1 MYFILFIPIRRTI
14 MRTINFK
21 TNASQFDV
29 ADLSLAT
36 GLTISELMI
45 NADKHYEKTCKALMR
60 KVVTKDLAKKIFKNI
75 KKGKLTNIHNIGEA
89 FYIMG
94 ALSTKPKKDKLLVI
108 KDLLVKYLSI
118 YYNKRQDKYGI
129 VKDETIASLLDVCGE
144 TKIVVKAK
152 KAKTEEEGEAKQQ
165 KATVVDTNK
174 SYNKLNKLINLKSIK
189 KDIVDVLVKSINK
202 DAYKRIQTQADS
214 LGKDQRFFYNKKES
228 DLANGILILQGLND
242 AGERFNIKLE
252 LPKAN
257 KHKPAKKQEEPK
269 EVATATVETEST
281 EASA

>member
-1 MYFILFIPIRRTI
+1 

-29 ADLSLAT
+29 ADLALAT

-60 KVVTKDLAKKIFKNI
+60 KVVTKDLAKEIFKNI

-94 ALSTKPKKDKLLVI
+94 ALSSKPKKDKLLVI
-108 KDLLVKYLSI
+108 KDLMVKYLSI

-152 KAKTEEEGEAKQQ
+152 DKKAKSTEGESEQQ
-165 KATVVDTNK
+165 KSTAVDTNK

-189 KDIVDVLVKSINK
+189 KDVVDALVKSINK

-214 LGKDQRFFYNKKES
+214 LGKDQRFFFNKKES
-228 DLANGILILQGLND
+228 DLKNGSLVLQGVMDN
-242 AGERFNIKLE
+242 GERFNIKIE
-252 LPKAN
+252 LPKSKAGV
-257 KHKPAKKQEEPK
+257 KQETETK
-269 EVATATVETEST
+269 EAKATVEENT

>member
-1 MYFILFIPIRRTI
+1 

-21 TNASQFDV
+21 TNAAQFDV

-60 KVVTKDLAKKIFKNI
+60 KVVTKDLAKEIFKNI

-228 DLANGILILQGLND
+228 DLANGVLILQGLND

-252 LPKAN
+252 LPKKASN
-257 KHKPAKKQEEPK
+257 KPAKQETK
-269 EVATATVETEST
+269 EAPATEETEST

>member
-1 MYFILFIPIRRTI
+1 

-21 TNASQFDV
+21 TNAAQFDV

-60 KVVTKDLAKKIFKNI
+60 KVVTKDLAKEIFKNI

-89 FYIMG
+89 FYVMG
-94 ALSTKPKKDKLLVI
+94 ALSTKPKKDKLMVI

-152 KAKTEEEGEAKQQ
+152 KAKTTEDGGEAKKQPT
-165 KATVVDTNK
+165 AVDTNK
-174 SYNKLNKLINLKSIK
+174 SYNRLNKLINLKSIK
-189 KDIVDVLVKSINK
+189 KDIVDVLVKSVDK
-202 DAYKRIQTQADS
+202 DAFKRIKTQADS
-214 LGKDQRFFYNKKES
+214 LGKDQRFFFNKKES
-228 DLANGILILQGLND
+228 DLKNGVLVLQGLND
-242 AGERFNIKLE
+242 AGDRFNIKLE
-252 LPKAN
+252 LPKKASN
-257 KHKPAKKQEEPK
+257 KPAKQETK
-269 EVATATVETEST
+269 ETVATATVETEST

>member
-1 MYFILFIPIRRTI
+1 MYLFIFNFHKEEPI

-21 TNASQFDV
+21 TNAAQFDV

-60 KVVTKDLAKKIFKNI
+60 KVVTKDLAKEIFKNI

-89 FYIMG
+89 FYVMG
-94 ALSTKPKKDKLLVI
+94 ALSTKPKKDKLMVI

-152 KAKTEEEGEAKQQ
+152 KAKTEEEVEAKKQPT
-165 KATVVDTNK
+165 AVDTSK
-174 SYNKLNKLINLKSIK
+174 SYNRLNKLINLKSIK
-189 KDIVDVLVKSINK
+189 RDIVDVLVKSVDK
-202 DAYKRIQTQADS
+202 DAFKRIKTQADS

-228 DLANGILILQGLND
+228 DLKNGVLVLQGLND
-242 AGERFNIKLE
+242 AGDRFNIKLE
-252 LPKAN
+252 LPKAS
-257 KHKPAKKQEEPK
+257 KPAKQQQETKK
-269 EVATATVETEST
+269 EVATAPVETESA

>member
-1 MYFILFIPIRRTI
+1 MLFYLFNFHKEETI
-14 MRTINFK
+14 MRTINFR
-21 TNASQFDV
+21 TDASRYDV

-45 NADKHYEKTCKALMR
+45 NADKHYEKTCKALMK
-60 KVVTKDLAKKIFKNI
+60 KVVTKDLAKEIFKNI
-75 KKGKLTNIHNIGEA
+75 KKGKLTNIHNIGEG

-152 KAKTEEEGEAKQQ
+152 KAKTKEGEAKQQ

-228 DLANGILILQGLND
+228 DLPNGVLILQGLND

-257 KHKPAKKQEEPK
+257 KPAKKQEQPK
-269 EVATATVETEST
+269 QETATVETEST

>member
-1 MYFILFIPIRRTI
+1 

-21 TNASQFDV
+21 TNASNFDV

-60 KVVTKDLAKKIFKNI
+60 KVVTKDLAKEIFKNI

-152 KAKTEEEGEAKQQ
+152 KAKTEEGEAKQQ

-228 DLANGILILQGLND
+228 DLPNGVLILQGLND

-257 KHKPAKKQEEPK
+257 KPAKKQEQPK
-269 EVATATVETEST
+269 QETATVETEST

>member
-1 MYFILFIPIRRTI
+1 

-21 TNASQFDV
+21 NNASNYDV

-60 KVVTKDLAKKIFKNI
+60 KVVTKDLAKEIFKNI
-75 KKGKLTNIHNIGEA
+75 KKGKLTNIHDIGDA
-89 FYIMG
+89 FYVMG

-242 AGERFNIKLE
+242 AGERFNIRIE
-252 LPKAN
+252 LPKAS
-257 KHKPAKKQEEPK
+257 KQAKQEAKK
-269 EVATATVETEST
+269 EVATAPVVEENTTT

>member
-1 MYFILFIPIRRTI
+1 MYIYFNFHKEEPI

-21 TNASQFDV
+21 TNAAQFDV

-60 KVVTKDLAKKIFKNI
+60 KVVTKDLAKEIFKNI
-75 KKGKLTNIHNIGEA
+75 KKGKLTNIHDIGDA
-89 FYIMG
+89 FYVMG
-94 ALSTKPKKDKLLVI
+94 ALSTKPKKDKLMVI

-152 KAKTEEEGEAKQQ
+152 KAKTEEEGETKQQ
-165 KATVVDTNK
+165 KSTVADTNK

-228 DLANGILILQGLND
+228 DLANGILILQGLNN

-252 LPKAN
+252 LPKAS
-257 KHKPAKKQEEPK
+257 KQAKKQEQETKK
-269 EVATATVETEST
+269 EVATATVEENT

>member
-1 MYFILFIPIRRTI
+1 MYIYFNFHKEEPI

-21 TNASQFDV
+21 TNAAQFDV

-60 KVVTKDLAKKIFKNI
+60 KVVTKDLAKEIFKNI

-152 KAKTEEEGEAKQQ
+152 KAKTEEGEAKQQ

-202 DAYKRIQTQADS
+202 DAYKRIKTQADS
-214 LGKDQRFFYNKKES
+214 LGEGQRFFYNKKES
-228 DLANGILILQGLND
+228 NLANGILILQGLD
-242 AGERFNIKLE
+242 STGARFNIKLE
-252 LPKAN
+252 LPKAS
-257 KHKPAKKQEEPK
+257 KPTKQQETKKEAQ
-269 EVATATVETEST
+269 ATVEENTTE

>member
-1 MYFILFIPIRRTI
+1 
-14 MRTINFK
+14 MRTINFR
-21 TNASQFDV
+21 TDASRYDV

-60 KVVTKDLAKKIFKNI
+60 KVVTKDLAKEIFKNI
-75 KKGKLTNIHNIGEA
+75 KKGKLTNIHDIGEA
-89 FYIMG
+89 FYVMG
-94 ALSTKPKKDKLLVI
+94 ALSTKPKKDKLMVI

-152 KAKTEEEGEAKQQ
+152 KAKTTEGEAKQT
-165 KATVVDTNK
+165 KPTVTDTTK
-174 SYNKLNKLINLKSIK
+174 SYNRLNKLINLKSIK
-189 KDIVDVLVKSINK
+189 KDVVDILVKSVDK
-202 DAYKRIQTQADS
+202 DAFKRIQTQADS
-214 LGKDQRFFYNKKES
+214 LGKDQRFFFNKKES
-228 DLANGILILQGLND
+228 DLKNGVLILQGLND

-252 LPKAN
+252 LPKAS
-257 KHKPAKKQEEPK
+257 KPAKQQETKK
-269 EVATATVETEST
+269 EAQATVEENTTE

>member
-1 MYFILFIPIRRTI
+1 

-21 TNASQFDV
+21 NNASNYDV

-60 KVVTKDLAKKIFKNI
+60 KVVTKDLAKEIFKNI
-75 KKGKLTNIHNIGEA
+75 KKGKLTNIHNIGDA

-94 ALSTKPKKDKLLVI
+94 ALSSKPKKDKLLVI

-214 LGKDQRFFYNKKES
+214 LGKDQRFFFNKKES
-228 DLANGILILQGLND
+228 DLKNGVLILQGVMDNGD
-242 AGERFNIKLE
+242 RFNIRLD
-252 LPKAN
+252 LPKASN
-257 KHKPAKKQEEPK
+257 KPAKQEAK
-269 EVATATVETEST
+269 ETVAPAQTTEESVAEATA
-281 EASA
+281 

>member
-1 MYFILFIPIRRTI
+1 MYIYFNFHKEEPI

-21 TNASQFDV
+21 NNASNYDV

-60 KVVTKDLAKKIFKNI
+60 KVVTKDLAKEIFKNI
-75 KKGKLTNIHNIGEA
+75 KKGKLTNIHDIGDA
-89 FYIMG
+89 FYVMG

-242 AGERFNIKLE
+242 AGERFNIRIE
-252 LPKAN
+252 LPKAS
-257 KHKPAKKQEEPK
+257 KQAKQEAKK
-269 EVATATVETEST
+269 EVATAPVVEENTTT

>member
-1 MYFILFIPIRRTI
+1 

-21 TNASQFDV
+21 TNAAQFDV

-60 KVVTKDLAKKIFKNI
+60 KVVTKDLAKEIFKNI

-89 FYIMG
+89 FYVMG
-94 ALSTKPKKDKLLVI
+94 ALSTKPKKDKLMVI

-152 KAKTEEEGEAKQQ
+152 KAKTTEDDGEAKQT
-165 KATVVDTNK
+165 KSTVSDTTK
-174 SYNKLNKLINLKSIK
+174 SYNRLNKLINLKSIK
-189 KDIVDVLVKSINK
+189 KDVVDVLVKSVDE
-202 DAYKRIQTQADS
+202 DAFKRIKTQADS
-214 LGKDQRFFYNKKES
+214 LGKDQRFFFNKES
-228 DLANGILILQGLND
+228 DLKNGVLVLQGLND
-242 AGERFNIKLE
+242 AGDRFNIKLE
-252 LPKAN
+252 LPKAS
-257 KHKPAKKQEEPK
+257 KPAKQETKK
-269 EVATATVETEST
+269 EAPATVETESA

>member
-1 MYFILFIPIRRTI
+1 MYIYFNFHKEEPI

-21 TNASQFDV
+21 TNAAQFDV

-60 KVVTKDLAKKIFKNI
+60 KVVTKDLAKEIFKNI

-89 FYIMG
+89 FYVMG
-94 ALSTKPKKDKLLVI
+94 ALSTKPKKDKLMVI

-129 VKDETIASLLDVCGE
+129 VKDEDIAALLDICGE
-144 TKIVVKAK
+144 TKITVKAEPK
-152 KAKTEEEGEAKQQ
+152 QNKNGEAKKQP
-165 KATVVDTNK
+165 TVVDDAK
-174 SYNKLNKLINLKSIK
+174 AYNKLNKLINLKSIK
-189 KDIVDVLVKSINK
+189 KDVVDILVKTVGK
-202 DAYKRIQTQADS
+202 DAYKRIKTQADS
-214 LGKDQRFFYNKKES
+214 LGEGQRFFYNKKES
-228 DLANGILILQGLND
+228 NLANGILILQGLD
-242 AGERFNIKLE
+242 STGARFNIKLE
-252 LPKAN
+252 LPKAS
-257 KHKPAKKQEEPK
+257 KPAKQQETKK
-269 EVATATVETEST
+269 EAQATVEENTTE

>member
-1 MYFILFIPIRRTI
+1 
-14 MRTINFK
+14 MRTIDFK
-21 TNASQFDV
+21 ANVSQFDV
-29 ADLSLAT
+29 ADLSIMT
-36 GLTISELMI
+36 GLTISELII
-45 NADKHYEKTCKALMR
+45 NADKHYMKTCKMLMK
-60 KVVTKDLAKKIFKNI
+60 KVVTKTLAKEIYKNL
-75 KKGKLTNIHNIGEA
+75 KKGKLTNIRSIGDA
-89 FYIMG
+89 FYVMG
-94 ALSTKPKKDKLLVI
+94 ALSSNPKKDKLLAI
-108 KDLLVKYLSI
+108 KDLLVKYLSAF
-118 YYNKRQDKYGI
+118 YNKRTDKYGV
-129 VKDETIASLLDVCGE
+129 VKDEDIATLLDVCGE

-152 KAKTEEEGEAKQQ
+152 KAKTSNDGEAEQQ
-165 KATVVDTNK
+165 KTTTVVDTNK

-252 LPKAN
+252 LPKAF
-257 KHKPAKKQEEPK
+257 KQAKKQETK
-269 EVATATVETEST
+269 EVATAKTVEENTTE

>member
-1 MYFILFIPIRRTI
+1 

-21 TNASQFDV
+21 TNASNFDV

-45 NADKHYEKTCKALMR
+45 NADKHYEKTCKALMK
-60 KVVTKDLAKKIFKNI
+60 KVVTKDLAKEIFKNI

-94 ALSTKPKKDKLLVI
+94 ALSSKPKKDKLLVI
-108 KDLLVKYLSI
+108 KDLLVKYLAI
-118 YYNKRQDKYGI
+118 FYNKRQDKYGI

-152 KAKTEEEGEAKQQ
+152 KAKTTDDSKSEKQP
-165 KATVVDTNK
+165 TVSDTNK
-174 SYNKLNKLINLKSIK
+174 AYNKLNKLINLKSIK
-189 KDIVDVLVKSINK
+189 KDVVDTLVKTVNK

-214 LGKDQRFFYNKKES
+214 LGKDQRFFFNKKES
-228 DLANGILILQGLND
+228 DLKNGILILQGVMDNGD
-242 AGERFNIKLE
+242 RFNIRLE
-252 LPKAN
+252 LPKTSN
-257 KHKPAKKQEEPK
+257 KPAKQETK
-269 EVATATVETEST
+269 EVAPATVETEST

>member
-1 MYFILFIPIRRTI
+1 MYIYFNFHKEEPI

-21 TNASQFDV
+21 TNAAQFDV

-60 KVVTKDLAKKIFKNI
+60 KVVTKDLAKEIFKNI

-152 KAKTEEEGEAKQQ
+152 KAKTEEGEAKQQ

-228 DLANGILILQGLND
+228 DLPNGVLILQGLNG

-257 KHKPAKKQEEPK
+257 KPAKKQEQPK
-269 EVATATVETEST
+269 QETATVETESA

>member
-1 MYFILFIPIRRTI
+1 

-21 TNASQFDV
+21 KNAAQFDV

-60 KVVTKDLAKKIFKNI
+60 KVVTKDLAKDIFKNI

-118 YYNKRQDKYGI
+118 YYNKRQDKYGV

-228 DLANGILILQGLND
+228 DLHNGILILQGLND

-257 KHKPAKKQEEPK
+257 KPAKKQEQPK
-269 EVATATVETEST
+269 QETATVETEST